1 MYDPIL
7 NATADLLREFDL
19 TELFREPIVLG
30 EFTADLSDAAEA
42 MLEEGKKYEGAECA
56 FSPIDPLLQT
66 LSASHAAYMA
76 RARQGGHQ
84 RFNQRLHAI
93 IKQFGYSVR
102 SSEIA
107 ARSWRR
113 QAKAPL
119 PEVGREMWKSWEGS
133 DVHWPVASRKHD
145 AMGLDMAQGRDGI
158 WYGVVLVVDGI
169 TLIRE
174 D

>member
-1 MYDPIL
+1 MYAPIL
-7 NATADLLREFDL
+7 NATADLLREFDM
-19 TELFREPIVLG
+19 TELFREPMLLG
-30 EFTADLSDAAEA
+30 EVTDELSDAAQA
-42 MLEEGKKYEGAECA
+42 MLEAGRVYKGAECA
-56 FSPIDPLLQT
+56 DSPIDPLLQT
-66 LSASHAAYMA
+66 LSASHACYMA

-169 TLIRE
+169 TPKRE

>member
-1 MYDPIL
+1 MIEPIL
-7 NATADLLREFDL
+7 NATAELLREFDL
-19 TELFREPIVLG
+19 AELDHEPMLLG
-30 EFTADLSDAAEA
+30 EPTDALTETAEA
-42 MLEEGKKYEGAECA
+42 MLKAGELYEGAECA
-56 FSPIDPLLQT
+56 FSPVHPLVQT
-66 LSASHAAYMA
+66 LSVSHATYMA
-76 RARQGGHQ
+76 RHCQGGHQ

-107 ARSWRR
+107 AISWRR

-133 DVHWPVASRKHD
+133 DVHWPVASRLHD

-158 WYGVVLVVDGI
+158 WYGTILVVDG
-169 TLIRE
+169 TNTKE
-174 D
+174 V